1 MDYGKLMELAKAMM
15 EEMDGQ
21 QLKRVLRENGLSAN
35 DLADMGFSES
45 FLYGIGMSVEEADA
59 V

>member
-1 MDYGKLMELAKAMM
+1 MDYGKLMELAKAVM
-15 EEMDGQ
+15 EELDGWK
-21 QLKRVLRENGLSAN
+21 LKRVLRENGLTAN

-45 FLYGIGMSVEEADA
+45 FLYGLGMSVEEADA